1 MKKNTLGD
9 IAARALPLLAA
20 ALFAG
25 CTTISELPPE
35 ELKKQGDTP
44 EFALGRDMLIAFLR
58 GDAKGFVSRL
68 SPEVQKQ
75 FNTDKFTET
84 RNNIVK
90 NLGEPVSF
98 RFLTTLEM
106 TALKPN
112 VWAGRFKRVN
122 PVSKK
127 VFYQEVLFSI
137 VTAEVDGKANVIS
150 FNFK

>member
-1 MKKNTLGD
+1 MKKNMLRN
-9 IAARALPLLAA
+9 IAASALPLLAA

-35 ELKKQGDTP
+35 EVKKQGDTP
-44 EFALGRDMLIAFLR
+44 EFVLGREMLIAFLR
-58 GDAKGFVSRL
+58 GDARGFVSHL

-75 FNTDKFTET
+75 FTAEKFNTT
-84 RNNIVK
+84 RAGIVK

-112 VWAGRFKRVN
+112 VWAVRFKRVN

>member
-1 MKKNTLGD
+1 MKKDMLRNF
-9 IAARALPLLAA
+9 AAAALPLVAA

-35 ELKKQGDTP
+35 EVKKQGDTP
-44 EFALGRDMLIAFLR
+44 EFVLGREMLLAFLR
-58 GDAKGFVSRL
+58 GDARGFVSRL

-75 FNTDKFTET
+75 FDTEKFNTT
-84 RNNIVK
+84 RANIVK

-112 VWAGRFKRVN
+112 VWAVRFKRVN

-137 VTAEVDGKANVIS
+137 VTAEVNGKANVIG